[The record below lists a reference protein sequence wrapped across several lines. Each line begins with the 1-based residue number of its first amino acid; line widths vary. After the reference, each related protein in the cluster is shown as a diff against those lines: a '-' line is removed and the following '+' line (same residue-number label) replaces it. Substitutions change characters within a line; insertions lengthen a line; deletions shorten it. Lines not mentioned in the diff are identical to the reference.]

1 MSARSQIAETVG
13 LTWTNAST
21 SSMGIEGGLMLGAA
35 AMEVAAVAGRR
46 NYD

>member
-21 SSMGIEGGLMLGAA
+21 SSMGMAGGLMLGAA
-35 AMEVAAVAGRR
+35 AMGTAVAERR
-46 NYD
+46 NYV